1 VLEAM
6 RALVQAAG
14 HELRV
19 VQPEEQIAL
28 NADPVRLA
36 QCLSNLLNNAVKY
49 TPPGGHIDLLI
60 EREGDEVAI
69 QVRDDGIG
77 IPTAELGRVFEMFS
91 QVDTALDRAQG
102 GLGIGLSIVKTFVE
116 LHGGTVGVESEG
128 PGRGS
133 TFTVRL
139 PIDTRVVET
148 KPAKRGGTVDTI
160 GAAHRILVVDDNKD
174 SAESLSIF
182 LRRSGH
188 EVHTVYDGEKAM
200 QALSAFHPEVVVLD
214 IGLPGLSGFE
224 VARRMRKEP
233 GGNRLLLIAATGWGQ
248 AEHLSR
254 SREAGFD
261 HHMVKPIDVLALQ
274 QLLARP

>member
-1 VLEAM
+1 M
-6 RALVQAAG
+6 AA
-14 HELRV
+14 
-19 VQPEEQIAL
+19 
-28 NADPVRLA
+28 
-36 QCLSNLLNNAVKY
+36 
-49 TPPGGHIDLLI
+49 
-60 EREGDEVAI
+60 
-69 QVRDDGIG
+69 
-77 IPTAELGRVFEMFS
+77 
-91 QVDTALDRAQG
+91 
-102 GLGIGLSIVKTFVE
+102 
-116 LHGGTVGVESEG
+116 
-128 PGRGS
+128 
-133 TFTVRL
+133 
-139 PIDTRVVET
+139 
-148 KPAKRGGTVDTI
+148 

-200 QALSAFHPEVVVLD
+200 QALAAFHPEVVVLD

-274 QLLARP
+274 QLLAKP